1 METLRNDTVHVSTS
15 IESNHAEIDVQ
26 NTDELSKQKEEELLY
41 RTGEDGEEEEA
52 LSDDSL
58 RLRLSEDEAEVED
71 VTLAC
76 INLNQSGKEKEDID
90 EKNKE
95 ESNEQFHNEVDED
108 KKDNIDIENED
119 VEILKS
125 DLKKTNNIILNSDS
139 NDKVISEKCND
150 ESVNNSSK
158 SKNEKLTKTKNCDLI
173 KQNCDDNILVD
184 NLNNSKN
191 LNNSICKED
200 DKPSLEIQNE
210 DEECSQLKFQDQNE
224 EVDISKHNDECY
236 DGKQDLTLNKN
247 EKELSS
253 NCIITVSNNKQ
264 VQKLLFLDDHLTID
278 EHFEEKP
285 KINAEITT
293 LNQHQEN
300 SQHAISNLNNDKN
313 KAVQNSLTIDQ
324 KVSNDKCDKKVLED
338 ETNSCQ
344 SPNLSDNHS
353 LKKQTGKSNSSKI
366 ISDNNDACNVN
377 QLASEAINV
386 DSDINELI
394 ISTDESSSTAS
405 RGTSLEPLGEIKSI
419 SEDSEKKKVEVPKPQ
434 RRRRRSRKLTLLE
447 RDTVQ
452 DNRQGIEGR
461 QKRRTAKNAEE
472 IIRKKFLV
480 QDSDLE
486 SSDNSDKF
494 VNQKVNQHA
503 QPLSSFSLKRNCS
516 DMDITVNGN
525 KRLKSSEDVTIK
537 DDHKD
542 DIKGLNYINKFFRR
556 DLKEK
561 LPKLKQEELEEL
573 LIQKIVETIT
583 MRGEI
588 GRLREQA
595 RISEKNQEATRT
607 RCQQLAKQIKDFEMV
622 LNRNAADRRANNDK
636 PTAPIKINRSVGLQ
650 VNFITDHGI
659 QSLRQL
665 QHNSTLKSLNI
676 PTTINSVVNETNNN
690 ALNQRKGIKIRSP
703 RKLETPI
710 VAQPVTISHSGMQPP
725 PLIPTVTPAA
735 LVVSKTVESQHTV
748 NAQNQSNSI
757 QQLLPNQQPLQ
768 QQTVV
773 LNGKVPHQTNR
784 QSTTISISK
793 MKTNDLIDLTD
804 EEEKNKSTVSI
815 ASVTTN
821 ADPAVNIKQK
831 TQACF
836 PRVIQTLPANV
847 AITTQPASIRVVHTA
862 SHPTPTALVNNMNA
876 PRLAYVMQSG
886 VGAGRQLLITSN
898 SNQALQIRPVNSGNR
913 PPFTTLAY
921 KTGISTN
928 ANGTVRVITTSA
940 SPNVHLKKHPAPLP
954 DSPHYAITSIA
965 KLPPPAPS
973 LKISKVANGIVLSW
987 NMTLSEK
994 YADIVSYQLYA
1005 YQEVAGVPPSTSL
1018 WKKVGDVRALPLP
1031 MACTLTQF
1039 SEGNNYYFAVRA
1051 VDTHSRKGQY
1061 SAPGN
1066 ISL

>member
-15 IESNHAEIDVQ
+15 IASNHAQIDIQ

-41 RTGEDGEEEEA
+41 RTGEDGDEEEA

-58 RLRLSEDEAEVED
+58 RLRLSDDEAEVEE
-71 VTLAC
+71 VTLTC
-76 INLNQSGKEKEDID
+76 INPNQSDKETENMD
-90 EKNKE
+90 EKNEEECNKKSDNEIDNDKE
-95 ESNEQFHNEVDED
+95 
-108 KKDNIDIENED
+108 DNINIENKEIK
-119 VEILKS
+119 ILKS
-125 DLKKTNNIILNSDS
+125 NYKKTNNIILISKD
-139 NDKVISEKCND
+139 NDKLISEECNN

-158 SKNEKLTKTKNCDLI
+158 TKNKNEKTTKTKNCNLI
-173 KQNCDDNILVD
+173 KKNCDDSKLAD
-184 NLNNSKN
+184 DLNNSKN
-191 LNNSICKED
+191 LNNSICKEN
-200 DKPSLEIQNE
+200 DKSSLKEKNE
-210 DEECSQLKFQDQNE
+210 DKECSQLKLEDQNE
-224 EVDISKHNDECY
+224 EVDIKQNDQCY
-236 DGKQDLTLNKN
+236 DGKQNLRLIKN
-247 EKELSS
+247 DKELNS
-253 NCIITVSNNKQ
+253 NYNMTVSNSKN
-264 VQKLLFLDDHLTID
+264 DNSTID
-278 EHFEEKP
+278 EHSEDKQ
-285 KINAEITT
+285 KINTSTT
-293 LNQHQEN
+293 ILNQCQEN
-300 SQHAISNLNNDKN
+300 SQHAISNLNNDNSKT
-313 KAVQNSLTIDQ
+313 VQNCLIIDQ
-324 KVSNDKCDKKVLED
+324 KVNNSKCGKKVLDD
-338 ETNSCQ
+338 EINSCQ

-353 LKKQTGKSNSSKI
+353 LKKQTGKLNSSKI
-366 ISDNNDACNVN
+366 ISDNNNTRNIN
-377 QLASEAINV
+377 QSTSEAINV
-386 DSDINELI
+386 DSDINELL
-394 ISTDESSSTAS
+394 ISNDESSSIVS
-405 RGTSLEPLGEIKSI
+405 RATSLESTGDTKNVNDE
-419 SEDSEKKKVEVPKPQ
+419 SEKRNLEIPKP
-434 RRRRRSRKLTLLE
+434 RRRRRSKKLAALLA
-447 RDTVQ
+447 RDNVQ
-452 DNRQGIEGR
+452 ENRQGIEGR

-480 QDSDLE
+480 QDSDVE

-494 VNQKVNQHA
+494 VTVNHKANQHMES
-503 QPLSSFSLKRNCS
+503 LSPSLKRNCS
-516 DMDITVNGN
+516 DMDVTINGNN
-525 KRLKSSEDVTIK
+525 KRLRSSELEDVTIK
-537 DDHKD
+537 DDHRD
-542 DIKGLNYINKFFRR
+542 DIKSLNYIHKFFRR

-607 RCQQLAKQIKDFEMV
+607 RCQLLAKQIKDFEMV
-622 LNRNAADRRANNDK
+622 LSRNAADRRANNDK

-650 VNFITDHGI
+650 VNFITEHGI

-665 QHNSTLKSLNI
+665 HQSPTLKSVNI
-676 PTTINSVVNETNNN
+676 STTINSVVNETNNN
-690 ALNQRKGIKIRSP
+690 ALNQRKGIKVRSP

-710 VAQPVTISHSGMQPP
+710 VAQPVTISHNVVQPP
-725 PLIPTVTPAA
+725 PLISTVTPTA
-735 LVVSKTVESQHTV
+735 LVVSKNVEPQHSV
-748 NAQNQSNSI
+748 NLQNQPNNI
-757 QQLLPNQQPLQ
+757 QQLLPNQ

-773 LNGKVPHQTNR
+773 LNGKVPLQTNR
-784 QSTTISISK
+784 QSTTINVSK
-793 MKTNDLIDLTD
+793 TKTNDLIDLTD

-815 ASVTTN
+815 TSVSTST
-821 ADPAVNIKQK
+821 DPGVNVKQK
-831 TQACF
+831 TPQPCF
-836 PRVIQTLPANV
+836 PRVIQTIPANV
-847 AITTQPASIRVVHTA
+847 AITTQPANIRVVHTA

-898 SNQALQIRPVNSGNR
+898 SNQIRPVNSGNR

-921 KTGISTN
+921 KNGISTN

-940 SPNVHLKKHPAPLP
+940 GPNVQLKKHPAPLP
-954 DSPHYAITSIA
+954 DSPHYAINPVS

-1005 YQEVAGVPPSTSL
+1005 YQEVAGVPPSTGL

>member
-1 METLRNDTVHVSTS
+1 METLRNDTVHISNS
-15 IESNHAEIDVQ
+15 IASNHAQIDIQ
-26 NTDELSKQKEEELLY
+26 NTDELSKQTEEELLY
-41 RTGEDGEEEEA
+41 RICEDGDEEEA

-71 VTLAC
+71 LTLASV
-76 INLNQSGKEKEDID
+76 NSNQSGKEIEDMD

-95 ESNEQFHNEVDED
+95 EYNNQSNIEIHKD
-108 KKDNIDIENED
+108 KKDNINIENEEI
-119 VEILKS
+119 EILKS
-125 DLKKTNNIILNSDS
+125 NLKTINNIILNSNN
-139 NDKVISEKCND
+139 NDKLISEKYNN

-158 SKNEKLTKTKNCDLI
+158 TKSKHEKLTKTKNCNLI
-173 KQNCDDNILVD
+173 KKNYDDSNLVD
-184 NLNNSKN
+184 DLNNSKN
-191 LNNSICKED
+191 LNNSICEEND
-200 DKPSLEIQNE
+200 ISSLKIQNE
-210 DEECSQLKFQDQNE
+210 DKERSQLKFQDQNG
-224 EVDISKHNDECY
+224 EVNISKYNDQCC
-236 DGKQDLTLNKN
+236 DGKQDLRSNKN

-253 NCIITVSNNKQ
+253 NCNMTVSNNKQ
-264 VQKLLFLDDHLTID
+264 KLSLDGLSTID
-278 EHFEEKP
+278 EHSQDTS
-285 KINAEITT
+285 KINANITA
-293 LNQHQEN
+293 LNHYQEN
-300 SQHAISNLNNDKN
+300 SQHTILNLNNDKSRT
-313 KAVQNSLTIDQ
+313 VQNCLTIDQ
-324 KVSNDKCDKKVLED
+324 KVSNGKCGKKVLDD
-338 ETNSCQ
+338 ENNLCQ
-344 SPNLSDNHS
+344 TPNLSDNHS
-353 LKKQTGKSNSSKI
+353 LKKQTGKLNLSKI
-366 ISDNNDACNVN
+366 FSNNNDAYNIN
-377 QLASEAINV
+377 QSASEAINV
-386 DSDINELI
+386 DSDINELL
-394 ISTDESSSTAS
+394 ISTDESSAS
-405 RGTSLEPLGEIKSI
+405 RGTFESIGDTKSI
-419 SEDSEKKKVEVPKPQ
+419 SDDNEKKNVEVSKPQ
-434 RRRRRSRKLTLLE
+434 RRKRRSRKLATLE
-447 RDTVQ
+447 RDTIQ
-452 DNRQGIEGR
+452 DNRQGLDGR

-486 SSDNSDKF
+486 SSDNSDKLVI
-494 VNQKVNQHA
+494 VNQKVNQKS
-503 QPLSSFSLKRNCS
+503 LSPFSLKRNCS
-516 DMDITVNGN
+516 DMDVTVNGN
-525 KRLKSSEDVTIK
+525 TKKIKSSEDVTIK

-636 PTAPIKINRSVGLQ
+636 PIAPIKINRSVGLQ

-665 QHNSTLKSLNI
+665 QQSSTLKSVNI
-676 PTTINSVVNETNNN
+676 PTTINSVINETNNN
-690 ALNQRKGIKIRSP
+690 ALNQKKGIKVRSP
-703 RKLETPI
+703 RKSETPI

-725 PLIPTVTPAA
+725 PLISTVTPAA
-735 LVVSKTVESQHTV
+735 LVVSKTVESQHSV
-748 NAQNQSNSI
+748 NSQNQPNSI
-757 QQLLPNQQPLQ
+757 QQLLPNQQQPLQ

-784 QSTTISISK
+784 QSTTITVSK

-804 EEEKNKSTVSI
+804 EEEKNKSTVNI
-815 ASVTTN
+815 ASVTTTV
-821 ADPAVNIKQK
+821 DPAVNIKQK
-831 TQACF
+831 TQPCF
-836 PRVIQTLPANV
+836 PRVIQTIPANV

-898 SNQALQIRPVNSGNR
+898 SNQIRPVSSGNR

-928 ANGTVRVITTSA
+928 ANGTVRVITSA
-940 SPNVHLKKHPAPLP
+940 SPNVPLKKHPAPLP
-954 DSPHYAITSIA
+954 DSPHYAITSIS

-1005 YQEVAGVPPSTSL
+1005 YQEVAGVPPSTNL

-1061 SAPGN
+1061 SVPGN